1 MLIES
6 LRDYQIKALDELRDG
21 VRKGHR
27 SQILVAPTGAG
38 KCLAKDTPILMA
50 NGRIIPVQFVFPQDK
65 IMGDD
70 GTPRTVLSIARGRE
84 KMFRVV
90 PIKGDPYVVNASH
103 ILSLRKTFGTD
114 GMVLSDGT
122 KIPKDADIVN
132 VRADVFFA
140 SNQTVKHNLKGWRCS
155 GIQKFDRVDADLP
168 IPPYILGAWIGD
180 GTAKSPAISKYP
192 CKMIDEW
199 IAYGQSIG
207 CSISTSYSYNG
218 CPTHTLKSQDK
229 TNQFTE
235 NLKKLRVFKNKHIP
249 DIYKYADIKDR
260 LEILAGMIDTDGS
273 IDKSGCDWISKYE
286 HLANDFVFI
295 ARSCGFSAYVSKQR
309 KGIKSLGF
317 SSDYWRVSL
326 TGDLD
331 RIPTRDK
338 IFPVRNQKKRHLV
351 TGITLEELPEDDYYG
366 FEIDGNRL
374 FCLGDFTVTHNTVS
388 ASYLLNEAKAKQNV
402 AWFICDRVS
411 LVDQTSAT
419 LDRYG
424 VSHGVIQADHWRWRP
439 YEYVQVISA
448 QTLARRKIDNAPKLI
463 VVDEAHVLHRSVIN
477 VIEKYPDAIVVG
489 LTATP
494 FTKGLSKIFTNV
506 VNSTTTDKLINDGWL
521 VPVKMFVAKSE
532 MDMRGAEVKFDGEWA
547 EKDMEKQG
555 VEIVGDIVSEWIEAT
570 NKHFNG
576 PVKTIVFSATVAHGE
591 ELCREFA
598 QRGYNFQQISYK
610 DGNNERRRELIE
622 EFRKPDSDI
631 IGLISCE
638 ALAKGF
644 DVTDIKIGVC
654 ARPYRKSLSG
664 HIQQMGRVMR
674 PHPGKDFAVWLDH
687 AGNLTRFW
695 EDQVE
700 VFAHGVQELEDGKL
714 DAKVRKE
721 PTEKEKAEIKCT
733 ACGYMFRGRVCPS
746 CGSERRSMSN
756 VFAVQGQMV
765 EFGGTKSSD
774 WMSDKRL
781 VWWEIVQISKDRKR
795 GDLAAAERF
804 AKAQYKNLTGDWP
817 KWKFHEA
824 IFVEPR
830 MVTQNKIK
838 QQVIKYAK
846 SKFGRRLV

>member
-1 MLIES
+1 
-6 LRDYQIKALDELRDG
+6 
-21 VRKGHR
+21 
-27 SQILVAPTGAG
+27 
-38 KCLAKDTPILMA
+38 
-50 NGRIIPVQFVFPQDK
+50 
-65 IMGDD
+65 MGDD

-122 KIPKDADIVN
+122 KIPKDADVVN

-140 SNQTVKHNLKGWRCS
+140 SNQTVKHNLKGWRCA
-155 GIQKFDRVDADLP
+155 GVQRFDRLESDLP

-192 CKMIDEW
+192 CNMINEW
-199 IAYGQSIG
+199 IAYGESIG
-207 CSISTSYSYNG
+207 CSISTTYSYNG
-218 CPTHTLKSQDK
+218 CPTHTLKSHEK

-235 NLKKLRVFKNKHIP
+235 HLKNLHVFKNKHIP

-388 ASYLLNEAKAKQNV
+388 ASYLLNEARAKQNV

-411 LVDQTSAT
+411 LVDQTSTT

-448 QTLARRKIDNAPKLI
+448 QTLARRNVDNAPKLI

-477 VIEKYPDAIVVG
+477 AIEKYPDAIVVG

-532 MDMRGAEVKFDGEWA
+532 MDMRGAAVKFDGEWA

-555 VEIVGDIVSEWIEAT
+555 VEIVGDIVTEWVQAT
-570 NKHFNG
+570 NKHFGG

-610 DGNNERRRELIE
+610 DGNNERRRELID

-674 PHPGKDFAVWLDH
+674 PHPGKEYAVWLDH

-746 CGSERRSMSN
+746 CGSERRAMSN
-756 VFAVQGQMV
+756 VLSVQGQMV

-824 IFVEPR
+824 IHVEPR

-846 SKFGRRLV
+846 SKFARRLV